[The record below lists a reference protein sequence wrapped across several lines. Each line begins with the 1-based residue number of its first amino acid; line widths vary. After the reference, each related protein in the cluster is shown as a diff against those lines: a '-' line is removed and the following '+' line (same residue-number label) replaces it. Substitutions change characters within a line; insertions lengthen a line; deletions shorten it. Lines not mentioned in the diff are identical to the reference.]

1 LIVLSE
7 TPREKVVSFLSDS
20 RTKTSERRENST
32 HSNARTMMSLAR
44 VGRERAYRFV
54 VGSRARM
61 HASTRASMTNDG
73 ATRDDDDEDEGEDVG
88 DSDRGMMTT
97 TTTTTTTMTR
107 DETWVNGA
115 ASTMIA
121 SGWMFDAREMAV
133 MDRDATRTNGF
144 DLGSGSFGARG
155 EGRRA
160 ADDDDDAARVRAA
173 IRAASEAI
181 IAPSRGYYVN
191 LPREDYGEGA
201 VTEVVIEEPATRGGG
216 EDANEDGMLCNTKR
230 TYQPSNLVRKRRHG
244 FRSRMSTAG
253 GRRVLA
259 RRRRKGRKR
268 LSA

>member
-1 LIVLSE
+1 
-7 TPREKVVSFLSDS
+7 
-20 RTKTSERRENST
+20 
-32 HSNARTMMSLAR
+32 MSLAR
-44 VGRERAYRFV
+44 VGRARAHRFV
-54 VGSRARM
+54 VASRARM
-61 HASTRASMTNDG
+61 RAVTRASTNDG
-73 ATRDDDDEDEGEDVG
+73 ATRDDDEDARDVG
-88 DSDRGMMTT
+88 DSDRGVTPPTT
-97 TTTTTTTMTR
+97 TTTTR

-115 ASTMIA
+115 ASTRTTMRA

-133 MDRDATRTNGF
+133 MDRDATTTRTQGF
-144 DLGSGSFGARG
+144 GLGSGSFGLDG

-160 ADDDDDAARVRAA
+160 DDAARVRAA

-191 LPREDYGEGA
+191 LPREDYGEGV
-201 VTEVVIEEPATRGGG
+201 VTEVVIEEPATRGG

>member
-1 LIVLSE
+1 
-7 TPREKVVSFLSDS
+7 
-20 RTKTSERRENST
+20 
-32 HSNARTMMSLAR
+32 M
-44 VGRERAYRFV
+44 RAV
-54 VGSRARM
+54 
-61 HASTRASMTNDG
+61 TRASTNDG
-73 ATRDDDDEDEGEDVG
+73 ATRDDDEEDVG
-88 DSDRGMMTT
+88 DRDRGMKTT
-97 TTTTTTTMTR
+97 TTTR

-115 ASTMIA
+115 ASTRATMHA

-133 MDRDATRTNGF
+133 MDRDATTTTRTNGF
-144 DLGSGSFGARG
+144 GLGSGSFGLDG

-160 ADDDDDAARVRAA
+160 DDAARVRAA

-191 LPREDYGEGA
+191 LPREDYGEGV
-201 VTEVVIEEPATRGGG
+201 VTEVVIEEPAARSG

>member
-1 LIVLSE
+1 
-7 TPREKVVSFLSDS
+7 
-20 RTKTSERRENST
+20 
-32 HSNARTMMSLAR
+32 MMSLAR

-54 VGSRARM
+54 VVGFGSRGARV
-61 HASTRASMTNDG
+61 HASTRAASMTTNDDG
-73 ATRDDDDEDEGEDVG
+73 ATRDDDDDEDDAGEDVG

-97 TTTTTTTMTR
+97 TTRTMTRLTR

-115 ASTMIA
+115 ASTMMIIP

-144 DLGSGSFGARG
+144 GLGSGSLGARRG

-160 ADDDDDAARVRAA
+160 TDDDDDAARVRAA

-181 IAPSRGYYVN
+181 IAPSCGYYVN

>member
-1 LIVLSE
+1 
-7 TPREKVVSFLSDS
+7 
-20 RTKTSERRENST
+20 
-32 HSNARTMMSLAR
+32 MSLAR

-54 VGSRARM
+54 VGSRAQM
-61 HASTRASMTNDG
+61 HVSTRASMTNDG
-73 ATRDDDDEDEGEDVG
+73 ATRDDDDDDEVEVEDVG
-88 DSDRGMMTT
+88 DSDRGMMA
-97 TTTTTTTMTR
+97 TTMTR
-107 DETWVNGA
+107 DETWVHGA

-133 MDRDATRTNGF
+133 MDRDATTTNGF
-144 DLGSGSFGARG
+144 GLGSGSFGARG

-160 ADDDDDAARVRAA
+160 TDDDDDAARVRAA

>member
-1 LIVLSE
+1 
-7 TPREKVVSFLSDS
+7 
-20 RTKTSERRENST
+20 
-32 HSNARTMMSLAR
+32 MMSLAR

-54 VGSRARM
+54 VGSRARV
-61 HASTRASMTNDG
+61 HASTRAASMTTNDG
-73 ATRDDDDEDEGEDVG
+73 ATRDDDDDDEDEG
-88 DSDRGMMTT
+88 DSDRGMMA
-97 TTTTTTTMTR
+97 TTMTTTR
-107 DETWVNGA
+107 DETWVNGG

-144 DLGSGSFGARG
+144 GLGSGSFGARG

-160 ADDDDDAARVRAA
+160 TGDDDDAARVRAA

-181 IAPSRGYYVN
+181 IAPSCGYYVN

>member
-1 LIVLSE
+1 
-7 TPREKVVSFLSDS
+7 
-20 RTKTSERRENST
+20 
-32 HSNARTMMSLAR
+32 MSLAR

-61 HASTRASMTNDG
+61 HASTRASMTTNDG
-73 ATRDDDDEDEGEDVG
+73 ATRDDDDDDDEDEVEDVG
-88 DSDRGMMTT
+88 DSDRGMMATM
-97 TTTTTTTMTR
+97 TTTTTMTTR

-144 DLGSGSFGARG
+144 GLGSGSFGARG
-155 EGRRA
+155 EGRSRA
-160 ADDDDDAARVRAA
+160 TDDDDAARVRAA

>member
-1 LIVLSE
+1 
-7 TPREKVVSFLSDS
+7 
-20 RTKTSERRENST
+20 
-32 HSNARTMMSLAR
+32 
-44 VGRERAYRFV
+44 
-54 VGSRARM
+54 
-61 HASTRASMTNDG
+61 MTTNDDG
-73 ATRDDDDEDEGEDVG
+73 ATRDDDDDEDDAGEDVG
-88 DSDRGMMTT
+88 DSDRGMLATT
-97 TTTTTTTMTR
+97 TTRLTR

-115 ASTMIA
+115 ASTMMMIP

-144 DLGSGSFGARG
+144 GLGSGSLGASRG

-160 ADDDDDAARVRAA
+160 TDDDDDDAARVRAA

-181 IAPSRGYYVN
+181 IAPSCGYYVN

>member
-1 LIVLSE
+1 
-7 TPREKVVSFLSDS
+7 
-20 RTKTSERRENST
+20 
-32 HSNARTMMSLAR
+32 MMRLAR

-54 VGSRARM
+54 VGSRARRM
-61 HASTRASMTNDG
+61 HVVTRALTNDG
-73 ATRDDDDEDEGEDVG
+73 ATRDDDEDDEAEDVG
-88 DSDRGMMTT
+88 DCDRGLTT
-97 TTTTTTTMTR
+97 TTTTR
-107 DETWVNGA
+107 DETWVNGVH
-115 ASTMIA
+115 A

-133 MDRDATRTNGF
+133 MDRDATTTTTRTNGF
-144 DLGSGSFGARG
+144 GLGSGSFGLDG
-155 EGRRA
+155 EGRRV
-160 ADDDDDAARVRAA
+160 DDAARVRAA

-191 LPREDYGEGA
+191 LPREDYGEGV
-201 VTEVVIEEPATRGGG
+201 VTEVVIEEPAARGG